1 METIG
6 FEIAESSSCLA
17 VAREM
22 GSGKA
27 PIVKVA
33 ADDEVVVVVGVLI
46 VAVPQDDEEIAESS
60 SCLAVAREM
69 GSGNAPLVKLAADE
83 EVIVVGALIVVM
95 PKDDED
101 PGIEIVEIGGGRSWR
116 TTP

>member
-6 FEIAESSSCLA
+6 FEIAGSSCCLA

-27 PIVKVA
+27 PIFKVA
-33 ADDEVVVVVGVLI
+33 ADDEVVVVVGALV
-46 VAVPQDDEEIAESS
+46 VVVPQ
-60 SCLAVAREM
+60 
-69 GSGNAPLVKLAADE
+69 
-83 EVIVVGALIVVM
+83 
-95 PKDDED
+95 DDED
-101 PGIEIVEIGGGRSWR
+101 PGIENVEIGGGRSWQ

>member
-33 ADDEVVVVVGVLI
+33 ADDEVVVVVG
-46 VAVPQDDEEIAESS
+46 
-60 SCLAVAREM
+60 
-69 GSGNAPLVKLAADE
+69 AP
-83 EVIVVGALIVVM
+83 VVVEAH
-95 PKDDED
+95 DDED
-101 PGIEIVEIGGGRSWR
+101 PGIEIIEIRGGISWR
-116 TTP
+116 FTP

>member
-6 FEIAESSSCLA
+6 LEFAESSSCLA

-69 GSGNAPLVKLAADE
+69 GSGKAPLVKLAVDE
-83 EVIVVGALIVVM
+83 EVIVVGVLRVVV

-101 PGIEIVEIGGGRSWR
+101 LGIDIVEIGGGRSWR

>member
-6 FEIAESSSCLA
+6 LEIAESSSCLA

-22 GSGKA
+22 GSGKV
-27 PIVKVA
+27 PTVKVA
-33 ADDEVVVVVGVLI
+33 ADDEVVVVVGALV
-46 VAVPQDDEEIAESS
+46 VVVPQ
-60 SCLAVAREM
+60 
-69 GSGNAPLVKLAADE
+69 
-83 EVIVVGALIVVM
+83 
-95 PKDDED
+95 DDED